1 MNKHWDIID
10 AQRLVMEACLWMLQC
25 PYPTESVPLYP
36 YAACHWFRHCRFY
49 QDLAVQAV
57 ASNKPSKHTLDVPS
71 LRSFLGSFDQPTV
84 SYERWRRL
92 VPHHCQS
99 GYWSFLPNLGLNIT
113 ENTYLRC
120 LPVCPTFGAAIGG
133 LGELVS
139 WLWLA
144 KGVDINVTDLHGAPL
159 LQYAIVSG
167 SAELVRRMITMGADI
182 NFAPKG
188 LSKLD
193 AMLYKGS
200 PRGTAVATATIFDRP
215 EIVSLLL
222 DQGADI
228 NTLSGEDGTA
238 LGCAA
243 LNGNV
248 EIVSL
253 LLERGADTNLVGGI
267 YGTALGCA
275 AWRGKVEVVSLLL
288 ERGADTNLV
297 GGSYGTALGCA
308 ALSGNVEI
316 VSLLL
321 ERGADINAVGGD
333 YGTALG
339 VSTSLGR
346 IDLVRLLMNHGANP
360 DLTIDLGMNARAIA
374 EGAGHLGII
383 QLLNSWDGGSEP
395 I

>member
-243 LNGNV
+243 L
-248 EIVSL
+248 
-253 LLERGADTNLVGGI
+253 
-267 YGTALGCA
+267 
-275 AWRGKVEVVSLLL
+275 
-288 ERGADTNLV
+288 
-297 GGSYGTALGCA
+297 
-308 ALSGNVEI
+308 SGNVEI